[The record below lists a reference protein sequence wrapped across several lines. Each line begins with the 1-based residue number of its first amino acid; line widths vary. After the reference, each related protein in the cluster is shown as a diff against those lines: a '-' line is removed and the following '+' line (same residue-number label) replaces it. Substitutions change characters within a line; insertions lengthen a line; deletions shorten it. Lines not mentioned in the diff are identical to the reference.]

1 MQTIKQIV
9 EQDVLNAKEDGYT
22 SYISDLLQHG
32 CQSGMVSD
40 LIYYSDTCKFYRE
53 HMTEISELLGSLIDD
68 TGMSPSDLFGDKWDS
83 DDSLALDTNNQNLL
97 AWFSYEQTAQNLEY
111 IMEEQKEIRRGY
123 VS

>member
-1 MQTIKQIV
+1 MKTIKQIV
-9 EQDVLNAKEDGYT
+9 EQDVLDAKEDGYT
-22 SYISDLLQHG
+22 SYISDLLEHG

-40 LIYYSDTCKFYRE
+40 LIYHSDTCKFYE
-53 HMTEISELLGSLIDD
+53 NHKEEISEMVADLVVGHGVPIGELL
-68 TGMSPSDLFGDKWDS
+68 TNWDNE
-83 DDSLALDTNNQNLL
+83 DPLVLDTHNQNLL